1 MNPTKERS
9 APRTLSFKI
18 QPEDEKLYKALKETA
33 KSRMTNRSSVIR
45 QALIKE
51 LLAQETPMSGA
62 KTKILSDQLTRFS
75 KMFFENGAHKS
86 SEYCLKNINVTVQ
99 KSFLKKSVL

>member
-18 QPEDEKLYKALKETA
+18 QPEDEMLYKALKETA

-51 LLAQETPMSGA
+51 LL
-62 KTKILSDQLTRFS
+62 
-75 KMFFENGAHKS
+75 
-86 SEYCLKNINVTVQ
+86 V
-99 KSFLKKSVL
+99 